1 MPSFLHIIRH
11 GKAEQDSPTGLDRD
25 RALKSRGERQARWLG
40 EQLAASTRPP
50 TLIVASPF
58 TRARQTAELI
68 QRALG
73 CPLVFDE
80 RLEVGNSVSDA
91 AEVIAASSPAGS
103 GDVHESSRAEGVQ
116 SLPRVSSGAQTRLHH
131 LALVGHNPQLELLI
145 GALIHGPLGGR
156 YELRTG
162 ECFTFEFDDPHATIG
177 RAKFIAHRRLDD
189 DE

>member
-25 RALKSRGERQARWLG
+25 RALKPRGERQARWLG
-40 EQLAASTRPP
+40 EQLAASMCPP
-50 TLIVASPF
+50 ALIIASPF

-68 QRALG
+68 QRSLG

-91 AEVIAASSPAGS
+91 ADVIASHTTTNPERERAGRTAAASPA
-103 GDVHESSRAEGVQ
+103 
-116 SLPRVSSGAQTRLHH
+116 

-162 ECFTFEFDDPHATIG
+162 ECFTFEFNDLA
-177 RAKFIAHRRLDD
+177 RALGHCIAINRLRID